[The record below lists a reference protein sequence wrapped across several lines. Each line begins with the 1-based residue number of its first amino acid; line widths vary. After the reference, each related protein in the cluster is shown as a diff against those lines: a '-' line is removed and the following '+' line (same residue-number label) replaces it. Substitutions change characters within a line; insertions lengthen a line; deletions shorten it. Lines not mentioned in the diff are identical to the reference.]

1 MIRIAFLFSL
11 ILGLSFS
18 QHLSAQSGSKTHV
31 NTDINIDKEISDLM
45 NELELNNDQKLYI
58 GMLILKYSLEFD
70 FKEFEDASK
79 VKQYSMA
86 KSKIKELD
94 KELKVILTKQQFKTY
109 KRHKREL
116 KKELKGSV

>member
-1 MIRIAFLFSL
+1 
-11 ILGLSFS
+11 
-18 QHLSAQSGSKTHV
+18 
-31 NTDINIDKEISDLM
+31 M

-116 KKELKGSV
+116 KKELKRSV